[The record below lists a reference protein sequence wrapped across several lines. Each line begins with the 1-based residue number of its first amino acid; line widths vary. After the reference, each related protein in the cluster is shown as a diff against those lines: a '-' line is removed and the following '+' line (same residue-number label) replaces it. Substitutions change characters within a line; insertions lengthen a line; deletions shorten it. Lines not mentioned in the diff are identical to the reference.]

1 MISNRVDRQGVVKDE
16 NTGEVF
22 IPATQR
28 PDGSWRKPRKVKEG
42 YVPQEEVPL
51 YENKGV
57 QWLKS
62 RPTLPIGLS
71 VSEQHENCSTQS
83 TPQEDTKEL
92 SKAAKK
98 NLKRKEKKKQK
109 GEEPDLGE
117 FSQLSV
123 SPKPEPPASAQLNA
137 PLENMDDANK
147 KRARNLRK
155 KLKQIIELQAA
166 IDSGKIKPD
175 KEQSEKLAKRKDIE
189 EELEEIELEVS

>member
-1 MISNRVDRQGVVKDE
+1 MF
-16 NTGEVF
+16 VF
-22 IPATQR
+22 Y
-28 PDGSWRKPRKVKEG
+28 S
-42 YVPQEEVPL
+42 

-62 RPTLPIGLS
+62 KPTLPIGLS
-71 VSEQHENCSTQS
+71 VSEQSENCSTQS
-83 TPQEDTKEL
+83 TAQDEAKEL

-109 GEEPDLGE
+109 TDEPVLNE

-123 SPKPEPPASAQLNA
+123 VPQPEPSGSVQPTA
-137 PLENMDDANK
+137 PNENMDDDANK

-155 KLKQIIELQAA
+155 KLKQINELQAA
-166 IDSGKIKPD
+166 IDSGKITPD
-175 KEQSEKLAKRKDIE
+175 KEQLEKLAKRKAIE

>member
-1 MISNRVDRQGVVKDE
+1 MFVSC
-16 NTGEVF
+16 
-22 IPATQR
+22 
-28 PDGSWRKPRKVKEG
+28 S
-42 YVPQEEVPL
+42 

-71 VSEQHENCSTQS
+71 ISEQPVNCSTQS
-83 TPQEDTKEL
+83 TAQEEAKEL

-109 GEEPDLGE
+109 TDEPVVEE

-123 SPKPEPPASAQLNA
+123 TTRPEPSASAQPSA
-137 PLENMDDANK
+137 PLENMDDSNK

-166 IDSGKIKPD
+166 IDSGKINPD
-175 KEQSEKLAKRKDIE
+175 KEQLEKLAKRDAIE